1 MHVKEVKLCG
11 ATVGSNLGIFT
22 RMEAD
27 EKPNFDQV
35 CGAFGLL

>member
-11 ATVGSNLGIFT
+11 TMVGSGLGIFT

-27 EKPNFDQV
+27 EKPNLDQV
-35 CGAFGLL
+35 YGAFGLL